1 MMHHH
6 SPTLTIFGINKLRA
20 QYNLLKERYAH
31 ISQGLK
37 DRTQSGNILTI
48 MRLEQEIIASDMMN
62 MDQVLSHAK
71 IIEKNADPVT
81 VEQGTKVVY
90 IQGDTGAQT
99 EVTLVDPLEADPS
112 EGFISINS
120 PVGSMLLGHHVNDTV
135 SITTP
140 KGINQLTIVGLE

>member
-6 SPTLTIFGINKLRA
+6 SPTLTILGINKLRA

-31 ISQGLK
+31 VSQDLK

-48 MRLEQEIIASDMMN
+48 MRIEQEIIASDMMN

-90 IQGDTGAQT
+90 VQGDTGVQT
-99 EVTLVDPLEADPS
+99 KITLVDPLEADPS

-120 PVGSMLLGHHVNDTV
+120 PVGSMLLGHHVNDIV

-140 KGINQLTIVGLE
+140 KGINQLTIVGLQ